1 MAVIPLSKIVANPE
15 QPRKE
20 FDPDELQSL
29 AASIKKHDLI
39 NPISVEQAGDL
50 YILIDGDRR
59 VRAARMAG
67 LTEIEASVRPSM
79 DGGGQRERLL
89 LAMTANLQR
98 TDFNPIEEAQA
109 YKRMRELGMT
119 NVVISQMVGKV
130 PSAIGYYLR
139 LMDLDTDVQSL
150 FAQNRLPIHGQ
161 VISALLALPEE
172 MRVPLASGFARR
184 RTGINGILN
193 TCKRM
198 MNRRSG
204 SQEKVDGDFGPGMQL
219 AWRQTKSHKMVGQW
233 NALAHVKKAPPWA
246 VIQVTAL
253 ETCKGCAIADLASES
268 NCRDCPLVDFL
279 KILMSGGNQ

>member
-1 MAVIPLSKIVANPE
+1 MTIIPLSKIISNPE
-15 QPRKE
+15 QPRQN

-29 AASIKKHDLI
+29 AASIKEHGLI

-59 VRAARMAG
+59 TRAARMAG
-67 LTEIEASVRPSM
+67 LKEIEASIRPSKN
-79 DGGGQRERLL
+79 GAGQSERLL

-98 TDFNPIEEAQA
+98 TDINPIEEAQA

-119 NVVISQMVGKV
+119 INVISRMVGKGLG
-130 PSAIGYYLR
+130 AINYYLR
-139 LMDLDTDVQSL
+139 LLEFEPEIQTL
-150 FAQNRLPIHGQ
+150 FAQHKLPIIAQ
-161 VISALLALPEE
+161 VISALLALPDE
-172 MRVPLASGFARR
+172 MRIPLAQGFARR
-184 RTGINGILN
+184 GTRNAGILA

-198 MNRRSG
+198 MNKHSV
-204 SQEKVDGDFGPGMQL
+204 SQEKVEGDFGPGMQL

-253 ETCKGCAIADLASES
+253 ETCKGCEIADLASES